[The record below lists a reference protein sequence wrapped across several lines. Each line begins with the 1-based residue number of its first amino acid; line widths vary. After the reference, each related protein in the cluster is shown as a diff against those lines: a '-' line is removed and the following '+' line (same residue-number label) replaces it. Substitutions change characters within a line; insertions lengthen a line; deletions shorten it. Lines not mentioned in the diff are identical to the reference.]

1 MFINQL
7 VAGRR
12 HLVPSMYTQSCCVD
26 PIIPCAMSH
35 RKSQYPSPK
44 GPTCYNLVIFGW
56 FGECICVNHTCSIYR
71 HMDRTWKFV
80 RMIHHG
86 PQWNGKVKPYT
97 FLHVIHSLGTFGGGQ
112 TKNNETNKHKGKL
125 SSTTR
130 DNLVGK
136 EFWTNP
142 WSLPQLVNPDHP
154 NAPALPLRLFITAGK
169 VKTRFLCSMTCP
181 ADKGTR
187 DTQRMLEVLGPS
199 VTIEPDSWGP
209 WFHLDFLAKKIK
221 NRDDFC
227 RGISTFLLLPTFMNV
242 GHVEGPI
249 LEHSNHLLSPITNEI
264 TDHALVRH
272 GWMANPEPKHRSMY
286 HSQWHKQKWYHSR
299 G

>member
-1 MFINQL
+1 MGIWIGPDLEICKNDPPRTPMKWKNETTYFPP
-7 VAGRR
+7 R
-12 HLVPSMYTQSCCVD
+12 HT
-26 PIIPCAMSH
+26 
-35 RKSQYPSPK
+35 
-44 GPTCYNLVIFGW
+44 F
-56 FGECICVNHTCSIYR
+56 
-71 HMDRTWKFV
+71 TWHF
-80 RMIHHG
+80 R
-86 PQWNGKVKPYT
+86 
-97 FLHVIHSLGTFGGGQ
+97 GGGQ
-112 TKNNETNKHKGKL
+112 TKNNETNKHRGKL

-130 DNLVGK
+130 DNLVEKRFEQIPGA
-136 EFWTNP
+136 FN
-142 WSLPQLVNPDHP
+142 WSIRIIPKHRC
-154 NAPALPLRLFITAGK
+154 LPLRLFITAGK

-181 ADKGTR
+181 VGGTGP
-187 DTQRMLEVLGPS
+187 QQPVLMTPP
-199 VTIEPDSWGP
+199 VTVEPDSWGP
-209 WFHLDFLAKKIK
+209 WFHLDFLENKIK

-227 RGISTFLLLPTFMNV
+227 RGISTFLLLPAFMNV